1 VSAGDDIR
9 ELLAASASTPE
20 DCVALRMALERVAER
35 LDKADEM
42 DRHDHEM
49 RDGLLATINAQTDHL
64 RALEAK
70 VAALD
75 HRTIGSQMLGG
86 QR

>member
-1 VSAGDDIR
+1 MSAGDDVR
-9 ELLAASASTPE
+9 ELLAASARTPE
-20 DCVALRMALERVAER
+20 DSVALRMALERVAER
-35 LDKADEM
+35 LDKADEL
-42 DRHDHEM
+42 DRHEHEM
-49 RDGLLATINAQTDHL
+49 RDGMLATIRAQTDRM